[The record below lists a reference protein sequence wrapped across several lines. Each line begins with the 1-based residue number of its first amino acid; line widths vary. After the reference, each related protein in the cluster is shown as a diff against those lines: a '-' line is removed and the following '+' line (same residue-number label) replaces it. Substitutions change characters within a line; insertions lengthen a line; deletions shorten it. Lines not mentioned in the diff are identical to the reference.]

1 MAKSTLTFLRAWPLD
16 VPTAQFTVSYWKVE
30 HALVHVHGIAP
41 DDVSRFRSRFGALQK
56 GGLFGAANQ
65 PGKGTK
71 LVYTPD
77 LIHRAVL
84 AIELSQ
90 VGVAPAVILR
100 LINDF
105 WDSRLRAICEEAE
118 REVMHPSRGGGDIVL
133 FLAGIS
139 LVSEGERAVPN
150 INHAPMRKLS
160 ARMELALS
168 GDKLPGRVLVIN
180 LTAQLRKFH
189 NALADVHL
197 QPDPEDS
204 PKRAKKSRR

>member
-1 MAKSTLTFLRAWPLD
+1 VS
-16 VPTAQFTVSYWKVE
+16 TAQFTVSYWKVQ

-105 WDSRLRAICEEAE
+105 WASRLRAICDEAE
-118 REVMHPSRGGGDIVL
+118 REVMHPSPSGDIVL

-139 LVSEGERAVPN
+139 LVSEGERAAPN

-168 GDKLPGRVLVIN
+168 GDKLPGRVLAIN

-197 QPDPEDS
+197 QPDPETS
-204 PKRAKKSRR
+204 PQGAKKSRR

>member
-1 MAKSTLTFLRAWPLD
+1 

-71 LVYTPD
+71 LLYTPD

-84 AIELSQ
+84 AIELGQ
-90 VGVAPAVILR
+90 VGVTPAVILR

-105 WDSRLRAICEEAE
+105 WDNRLRSICDEAE
-118 REVMHPSRGGGDIVL
+118 REVMHPSPGGDIVL

-150 INHAPMRKLS
+150 INHARMSKLS

-168 GDKLPGRVLVIN
+168 GDTLPGRVLAIN

-197 QPDPEDS
+197 QPDTEAS